1 LQFKVFPYPL
11 SMAEVVQ
18 ETRQEFWRPPIQA
31 VVEEMAAAAL
41 PTMAEACSRCGT
53 EFLLGSRFCHTCGGR
68 RSRARTAV
76 VANEQARADAAD
88 LAGLWEHG
96 VARVQAGFYGLW
108 ACRIR
113 VYKTWKRVRFP
124 AWLRYLHFHEIQHWV
139 GLSTASLIAFIL
151 GVGCI
156 AGALL
161 VGLLTA
167 KNFVDWQAIQFYRAE
182 WLLAAT
188 AAFVAGILLKKT
200 SNHDPGDGEDG
211 E

>member
-1 LQFKVFPYPL
+1 
-11 SMAEVVQ
+11 MAEVVQ
-18 ETRQEFWRPPIQA
+18 ESRQEFWRPPVHVA
-31 VVEEMAAAAL
+31 AEEMVPLAS
-41 PTMAEACSRCGT
+41 PTMAEACLRCGS

-68 RSRARTAV
+68 RSIARAPV
-76 VANEQARADAAD
+76 IANEQARADAAD
-88 LAGLWEHG
+88 LAGLWELS
-96 VARVQAGFYGLW
+96 VARVQAGFFGLW
-108 ACRIR
+108 ARRIW
-113 VYKTWKRVRFP
+113 VYKTWERGRFP
-124 AWLRYLHFHEIQHWV
+124 AWLRYLHFHEIQRWV

-188 AAFVAGILLKKT
+188 AAFVAGILLKK
-200 SNHDPGDGEDG
+200 SSQRDREDHRQPDGE
-211 E
+211 